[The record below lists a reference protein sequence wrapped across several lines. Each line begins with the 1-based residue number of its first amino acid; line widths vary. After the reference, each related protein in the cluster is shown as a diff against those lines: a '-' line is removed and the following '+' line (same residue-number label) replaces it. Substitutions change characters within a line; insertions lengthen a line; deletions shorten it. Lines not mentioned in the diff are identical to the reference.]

1 MNDLNSRLSYI
12 KMMVNSYYGTNISKI
27 YEESINIKRKIH
39 PHMSVDIKPYNLIE
53 KRKFKIKFI
62 FKK

>member
-12 KMMVNSYYGTNISKI
+12 KMMLNSYYGSTQQAPNIIKI

-39 PHMSVDIKPYNLIE
+39 LIE

>member
-1 MNDLNSRLSYI
+1 MMINSH
-12 KMMVNSYYGTNISKI
+12 YGTNISKI

-39 PHMSVDIKPYNLIE
+39 LIE

>member
-1 MNDLNSRLSYI
+1 
-12 KMMVNSYYGTNISKI
+12 MMINSYYGTNGTNIIKI

-39 PHMSVDIKPYNLIE
+39 LIE

>member
-1 MNDLNSRLSYI
+1 MNDLNSRLSYL
-12 KMMVNSYYGTNISKI
+12 KMMVNSYYGTSISKI
-27 YEESINIKRKIH
+27 YEETYNIKRKIH
-39 PHMSVDIKPYNLIE
+39 LIE